1 LKHKNLKVSRKISVF
16 ERTISNMYWLVLLI
30 NPTITILTLGVVD
43 LTVIIDN
50 PNNILSIVGYQAG
63 GIWLQW
69 FVTIDA
75 LIVLTGKGER

>member
-1 LKHKNLKVSRKISVF
+1 
-16 ERTISNMYWLVLLI
+16 MYWLVLLI

-63 GIWLQW
+63 
-69 FVTIDA
+69 
-75 LIVLTGKGER
+75 ER

>member
-1 LKHKNLKVSRKISVF
+1 
-16 ERTISNMYWLVLLI
+16 MYWLVLLI

-43 LTVIIDN
+43 LTG
-50 PNNILSIVGYQAG
+50 GYQAG